1 MLRPF
6 PFCALIALATVLSSG
21 CAPAVSAKTDTTI
34 GTSTTLGG
42 DKEAGAIAFTNNCST
57 CHGPTGA
64 EGGAVGPSL
73 RNEHQR
79 MDFAAVDS
87 WIKDPAP
94 PMPKLYP
101 QFLSDQQVRDLAAY
115 VESL

>member
-1 MLRPF
+1 MYRGF
-6 PFCALIALATVLSSG
+6 PLYATMALAALLISG
-21 CAPAVSAKTDTTI
+21 CTPAVVAKTDTTS

-42 DKEAGAIAFTNNCST
+42 DKEAGKLVFTNNCST

-64 EGGAVGPSL
+64 EGGAVGPAL
-73 RNEHQR
+73 KNENQR

-101 QFLSDQQVRDLAAY
+101 QFLSGKQVRDVAAY